1 MKKKY
6 KVQLPAKNKLG
17 ILAHQFIEVK
27 IADKFYSAIKN
38 AEEKEIDD
46 NHTYSLNDL
55 ISLRLNLNNKH
66 SFLAKV
72 DQYFGNDE
80 EISKYEFY
88 RLIAQELTYLS
99 NRRTNNFKAIL
110 RIFCGYD
117 YVRVEVDNFIMDI
130 FNLVKYNKLI
140 KKISGLD
147 PTVHLSKENQEII
160 QNFKA
165 KYDNDFKSLEKLP
178 RSVLLIEYLLI
189 KEGRIENY
197 LYDKGNQDL
206 RTSQHGDIYG
216 NDGANIKKA
225 KSNYSLIT
233 EKNCEF
239 QLMKNDVIEKS
250 ILFVYSNLSEKKEN
264 IDLPLLIQLIDI
276 WKNNR
281 KS

>member
-1 MKKKY
+1 
-6 KVQLPAKNKLG
+6 
-17 ILAHQFIEVK
+17 
-27 IADKFYSAIKN
+27 
-38 AEEKEIDD
+38 
-46 NHTYSLNDL
+46 
-55 ISLRLNLNNKH
+55 
-66 SFLAKV
+66 
-72 DQYFGNDE
+72 
-80 EISKYEFY
+80 
-88 RLIAQELTYLS
+88 
-99 NRRTNNFKAIL
+99 
-110 RIFCGYD
+110 
-117 YVRVEVDNFIMDI
+117 MDI